1 MRSTKLSQTTPYL
14 RDPAMRKRGLLIS
27 VASSTAITDR
37 KFNRAR
43 RRMTRV
49 GCVKAPT
56 SAMPTTAALSGEFG
70 ASTPK

>member
-27 VASSTAITDR
+27 VASSSAITDR

-56 SAMPTTAALSGEFG
+56 SAGFLICRTT
-70 ASTPK
+70 